1 MEYDASIKGAIFVN
15 QSVEIRETFG
25 FANPIDIVSAL
36 KVYCSSFYG
45 CMLWDLR
52 GEKAGQVLC
61 KLLLLQAS
69 GALPC

>member
-1 MEYDASIKGAIFVN
+1 MEYDAGIKKAIFVN
-15 QSVEIRETFG
+15 QSVKIRETFG

-52 GEKAGQVLC
+52 GEKAGQVFNAWTTAI
-61 KLLLLQAS
+61 KLA
-69 GALPC
+69 